1 MLVIA
6 GGKGGCGKTTTALG
20 LAAVLAERGAPAVVA
35 DADRDMPDLHALA
48 GVDREPTLADA
59 AERGSAD
66 QAGAAARP
74 GPADP
79 PGAAAAHPTDDVRVL
94 PAPKGLAT
102 DAAAALSATA
112 PVVDVVDCPAGAGP
126 DAAGPLRVAD
136 RALLVARPTRESV
149 GDALKTAAM
158 ARELDCRPVGAVL
171 TGTDSVPERLAE
183 RLGVPGAWP
192 VPEGGER
199 PLSDAAVRAAY
210 RRVADVLS
218 A

>member
-20 LAAVLAERGAPAVVA
+20 LAAALAEETAPAVVA

-59 AERGSAD
+59 AERESS
-66 QAGAAARP
+66 
-74 GPADP
+74 DP

-94 PAPKGLAT
+94 PAPKGLST
-102 DAAAALSATA
+102 DAAAALSAVA
-112 PVVDVVDCPAGAGP
+112 PTVDVVDCPAGAGP
-126 DAAGPLRVAD
+126 DAAGPLRVGD

-158 ARELDCRPVGAVL
+158 ARELDCRPVGAVV
-171 TGTDSVPERLAE
+171 TRTDAVPERLAE
-183 RLGVPGAWP
+183 RLGVPAAWP

-199 PLSDAAVRAAY
+199 PLSDPPVRAAY
-210 RRVADVLS
+210 RRVADALR